1 MTYQYKGKGFYQLT
15 GKNSMKNTIQPL
27 TAAQFN
33 SLNGASMSPVTI
45 TSTSGTSGLNLIGAA
60 SQGYTATFDFESF
73 GKTHELL
80 KKYEV
85 YESSE
90 SILVLSVAARRILR
104 NSHAFYKIT
113 DRELFSKITPED
125 RALADTIKDYYSKN
139 VMMWKLKGNGKLSP
153 FREDMNKLIHSDMLT
168 FKENMIGIAYW
179 LPYFYEYDVEL
190 DTVKRELT
198 TNQNFAD
205 MDQKG
210 KPGVLKITEDLI
222 PLKRLERK
230 TKRSKYFE
238 YWFKDTQYN
247 AGVVI
252 HLEEKNQLQHL
263 WDTLY
268 NNEKVLKVAGRFHRR
283 NRDGFEY
290 YSVDNWK
297 LA

>member
-1 MTYQYKGKGFYQLT
+1 MQTT
-15 GKNSMKNTIQPL
+15 GRNSMLTTSQLNTISLQP
-27 TAAQFN
+27 
-33 SLNGASMSPVTI
+33 I
-45 TSTSGTSGLNLIGAA
+45 TSGNLHSIAG
-60 SQGYTATFDFESF
+60 SPMFEF
-73 GKTHELL
+73 NKTHDLL

-85 YESSE
+85 YESNE
-90 SILVLSVAARRILR
+90 SILALSVAARRLLR
-104 NSHAFYKIT
+104 DSRAFYKIT

-125 RALADTIKDYYSKN
+125 RALADIIKDYYSKN

-168 FKENMIGIAYW
+168 FKENMIGIAWW

-190 DTVKRELT
+190 DTVKQEVSL
-198 TNQNFAD
+198 NQNFAD
-205 MDQKG
+205 MDKNG
-210 KPGVLKITEDLI
+210 KPGVLKITEELI
-222 PLKRLERK
+222 PIKRLERK

-238 YWFKDTQYN
+238 YWFKNTEFN

-268 NNEKVLKVAGRFHRR
+268 NNEKVLKIEGHYHRR

-290 YSVDNWK
+290 YSINNWK

>member
-1 MTYQYKGKGFYQLT
+1 MVTTSQL
-15 GKNSMKNTIQPL
+15 GMASLQPITIS
-27 TAAQFN
+27 
-33 SLNGASMSPVTI
+33 SLNSAIAG
-45 TSTSGTSGLNLIGAA
+45 SGQSYSAG
-60 SQGYTATFDFESF
+60 FDVF
-73 GKTHELL
+73 GNNNTHELL

-90 SILVLSVAARRILR
+90 NILALSVTARRLMR
-104 NSHAFYKIT
+104 NNHTFYKIT
-113 DRELFSKITPED
+113 DRELFAKITPED

-190 DTVKRELT
+190 DTVKQEVT

-210 KPGVLKITEDLI
+210 KPSLLKITEDLI

-238 YWFKDTQYN
+238 YWFKDAQFN

-268 NNEKVLKVAGRFHRR
+268 NNEKVLKVAGRYHRR

-297 LA
+297 LAQA

>member
-1 MTYQYKGKGFYQLT
+1 MSNFQYKGKGFLQTT
-15 GKNSMKNTIQPL
+15 GRNSMLTTSQLNTISLQP
-27 TAAQFN
+27 
-33 SLNGASMSPVTI
+33 I
-45 TSTSGTSGLNLIGAA
+45 TSGNLHSIAG
-60 SQGYTATFDFESF
+60 SPMFEF
-73 GKTHELL
+73 NKTHDLL

-85 YESSE
+85 YESNE
-90 SILVLSVAARRILR
+90 SILALSVAARRLLR
-104 NSHAFYKIT
+104 DSRAFYKIT

-125 RALADTIKDYYSKN
+125 RALADIIKDYYSKN

-168 FKENMIGIAYW
+168 FKENMIGIAWW

-190 DTVKRELT
+190 DTVKQEVSL
-198 TNQNFAD
+198 NQNFAD
-205 MDQKG
+205 MDKNG
-210 KPGVLKITEDLI
+210 KPGVLKITEELI
-222 PLKRLERK
+222 PIKRLERK

-238 YWFKDTQYN
+238 YWFKNTEFN

-268 NNEKVLKVAGRFHRR
+268 NNEKVLKIEGHYHRR

-290 YSVDNWK
+290 YSINNWK